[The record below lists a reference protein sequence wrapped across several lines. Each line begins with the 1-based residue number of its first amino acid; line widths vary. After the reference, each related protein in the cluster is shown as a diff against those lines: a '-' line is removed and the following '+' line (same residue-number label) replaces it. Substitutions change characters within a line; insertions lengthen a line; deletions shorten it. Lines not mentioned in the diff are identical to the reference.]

1 MEERDRM
8 KELRTN
14 NRGRRGKR
22 RRERMEIK
30 N

>member
-8 KELRTN
+8 KELRI
-14 NRGRRGKR
+14 RKRWRRGKR
-22 RRERMEIK
+22 RGEKMEIE